1 MIILYIREHF
11 VLVDEYNHNIG
22 NVSIFLWCSNFINL
36 RIYRH
41 KHSDRSDPDDNAI
54 ISGNTTGGNATGGNA
69 IGLIPHVDTPS
80 GPDRGGH

>member
-1 MIILYIREHF
+1 MNTITILVMLAF
-11 VLVDEYNHNIG
+11 FSGVATL
-22 NVSIFLWCSNFINL
+22 SISEFIVINTVTAQM
-36 RIYRH
+36 
-41 KHSDRSDPDDNAI
+41 PGDNAI